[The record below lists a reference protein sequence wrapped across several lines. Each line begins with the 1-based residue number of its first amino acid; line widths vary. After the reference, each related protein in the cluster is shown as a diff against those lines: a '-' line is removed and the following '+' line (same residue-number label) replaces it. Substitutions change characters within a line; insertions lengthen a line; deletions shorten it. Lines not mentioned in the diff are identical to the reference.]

1 MHNSFLPSPPVKQA
15 REKKL
20 PGFQQAF
27 LSDGTPAP
35 APPTL
40 SICFHKYLG
49 LTSSPH
55 LPQHRVPPVPQRHTY
70 KQPPDLPAGV
80 RRHSGRTALLL
91 LADAALQR
99 LRGRRRAERRRRS
112 GADLAPA
119 TPGGAQPGGMEGR
132 PRGSEGRVSDAA
144 APWLP
149 HWTLP

>member
-1 MHNSFLPSPPVKQA
+1 MRNSFLPSPPVKQA

-20 PGFQQAF
+20 PGFQHTF

-35 APPTL
+35 DPSTL
-40 SICFHKYLG
+40 SICFHKDLG

-70 KQPPDLPAGV
+70 TQPPDPPAAV
-80 RRHSGRTALLL
+80 RRHSGRTAPLP
-91 LADAALQR
+91 LADTALQR
-99 LRGRRRAERRRRS
+99 QRGRREAERRRRS

-119 TPGGAQPGGMEGR
+119 SPGGAQSGGAEGG
-132 PRGSEGRVSDAA
+132 PRGSDAA

-149 HWTLP
+149 RWTLP